1 MSYTIELNAL
11 PRKARNELIE
21 YYEFLLNKYGQSPV
35 LRRKKAEADFDAFLS
50 TPIIMEHFVM
60 PDREARNER

>member
-11 PRKARNELIE
+11 PRKARDELIE
-21 YYEFLLNKYGQSPV
+21 YYEFLLSKYSQKPV
-35 LRRKKAEADFDAFLS
+35 VRPKKAKTDFDAFLAA
-50 TPIIMEHFVM
+50 PIAMEHFVM

>member
-21 YYEFLLNKYGQSPV
+21 YYEFLLNKYSQRPV
-35 LRRKKAEADFDAFLS
+35 LRPKKAKTDFDAFLS
-50 TPIIMEHFVM
+50 APIIMEHFVM

>member
-1 MSYTIELNAL
+1 MSYSIELDAL

-21 YYEFLLNKYGQSPV
+21 YYEFLLNKYSQRPV
-35 LRRKKAEADFDAFLS
+35 LRKKKAETDFDAFLS
-50 TPIIMEHFVM
+50 APIIMEHFVM

>member
-1 MSYTIELNAL
+1 MSYSIELNAL

-21 YYEFLLNKYGQSPV
+21 YYEFLLNKYSQSPV
-35 LRRKKAEADFDAFLS
+35 LRPKRAETDFDAFLS
-50 TPIIMEHFVM
+50 APIIMEHFVM

>member
-1 MSYTIELNAL
+1 MSYSIELNAL

-21 YYEFLLNKYGQSPV
+21 YYEFLLNKYGQRPV
-35 LRRKKAEADFDAFLS
+35 LRPKKAKTDFDAFLS
-50 TPIIMEHFVM
+50 APIIMEHFVM

>member
-1 MSYTIELNAL
+1 MSYSIELNAL

-21 YYEFLLNKYGQSPV
+21 YYEFLLNKYSQTPAM
-35 LRRKKAEADFDAFLS
+35 RPKNKETDFDAFLS
-50 TPIIMEHFVM
+50 APIIMEHFVM

>member
-21 YYEFLLNKYGQSPV
+21 YYEFLLNKYSRSPV

-60 PDREARNER
+60 PDRESRNER

>member
-1 MSYTIELNAL
+1 MSYSIELNAL

-21 YYEFLLNKYGQSPV
+21 YYEFLLNKYSQSPV
-35 LRRKKAEADFDAFLS
+35 HRPQKAKTDFDAFLS
-50 TPIIMEHFVM
+50 APIIMEHFVM